1 MSKRHNE
8 KQRFAGG
15 LGWKRWMI
23 VGLALFL
30 VSQASAGVVVIV
42 SPDSDISGLSKSQIK
57 SIFLGKVKSLPNGDP
72 AAPVNQAEESPVYD
86 AFNKKVLG
94 KSSTKVLQYWA
105 SRVFSG
111 KGSPPEVLPD
121 DQAVINYV
129 RSTKGAIGYIDS
141 SAAKGDVKVIYSA
154 D

>member
-1 MSKRHNE
+1 MFRL
-8 KQRFAGG
+8 AA
-15 LGWKRWMI
+15 

-42 SPDSDISGLSKSQIK
+42 SPDSNIDSLSKSQVK
-57 SIFLGKVKSLPNGDP
+57 SVFLGKVKSLPNGET
-72 AAPVNQAEESPVYD
+72 AVPVNQAETSPVYD
-86 AFNKKVLG
+86 TFNKKILG

-111 KGSPPEVLPD
+111 KGSPPEVVPD
-121 DQAVINYV
+121 DQAVIEFV
-129 RSTKGAIGYIDS
+129 KSKKGAIGYIDS
-141 SAAKGDVKVIYSA
+141 ASASGSVKVIFST

>member
-1 MSKRHNE
+1 MSKRNE
-8 KQRFAGG
+8 KRESRGG
-15 LGWKRWMI
+15 LGMARLLA

-30 VSQASAGVVVIV
+30 VSQASAGVAVIV
-42 SPDSDISGLSKSQIK
+42 SPDSDVSSLTRSQIK
-57 SIFLGKVKSLPNGDP
+57 SIFLGKIKSLPNGEP
-72 AAPVNQAEESPVYD
+72 AMPVNQSEKSPVYD

-94 KSSTKVLQYWA
+94 KSSAKVLQYWA

-121 DQAVINYV
+121 DQAVIDYV
-129 RSTKGAIGYIDS
+129 RATKGAIGYVDS
-141 SAAKGDVKVIYSA
+141 SAASGDVKVIYSA